1 MDTIQKAKQVLKR
14 GHELSEEVVA
24 INGIADELYEM
35 RKNNDETLF
44 QLKNIAGSLDLVS
57 QYLYDISWEL
67 KRAREEKTLD
77 KTTESWEN
85 TTMNKTQEDI
95 EWQVNMWDG
104 NMNIFEIYDEL
115 RDGYT
120 ADEQEALLNHAYD
133 TWHYNDLIA
142 ELASHFGVTLH
153 NYEPKLK
160 RLPL

>member
-77 KTTESWEN
+77 KTTES
-85 TTMNKTQEDI
+85 
-95 EWQVNMWDG
+95 
-104 NMNIFEIYDEL
+104 
-115 RDGYT
+115 
-120 ADEQEALLNHAYD
+120 
-133 TWHYNDLIA
+133 
-142 ELASHFGVTLH
+142 
-153 NYEPKLK
+153 
-160 RLPL
+160 